1 MSIAPVGLLGAG
13 LIGTALARRLLA
25 AGFPVHVFDPDAA
38 KASAL
43 ANEGAIPAPSPE
55 AIARATRRTIVAV
68 FDTDQVETATE
79 GGEGLAAGWVPSASP
94 SPGPAPAPIAIC
106 VSTCDPLRIERL
118 AGRLA
123 ARGVGFVEC
132 PLSGSSGQVAAG
144 TAAGLVGGADA
155 DVAAVEDV
163 LTVLAP
169 RRFRLG
175 AAGNGNRAKLAINL
189 VLGLNRA
196 ALAEGLVFAEA
207 LGLPLD
213 AFLDVARGSAAQ
225 SQVMDVK
232 GGKMVSGDFAPE
244 GRVRQS
250 AKDFALIRE
259 AAASTG
265 RHLPLSAL
273 YGELMAGCI
282 AAGEGESDNAAVIAE
297 LRRRSLRHFPITHE
311 ETLSP
316 WPSPGPSTSTPTS

>member
-1 MSIAPVGLLGAG
+1 MSNAPVGLLGAG

-38 KASAL
+38 KANAL
-43 ANEGAIPAPSPE
+43 ATWGAILAPSPE
-55 AIARATRRTIVAV
+55 AVARAARRTIVAV
-68 FDTDQVETATE
+68 FDTDQVESVTE
-79 GGEGLAAGWVPSASP
+79 GGDGLAAGWAL
-94 SPGPAPAPIAIC
+94 SPGPVPIAIC

-123 ARGVGFVEC
+123 ARGVGLVEC

-144 TAAGLVGGADA
+144 TAAGLVAGADA
-155 DVAAVEDV
+155 DVAAVDDV
-163 LTVLAP
+163 LAVLAP

-175 AAGNGNRAKLAINL
+175 PAGNGNRAKLAINL
-189 VLGLNRA
+189 ILGLNRA
-196 ALAEGLVFAEA
+196 ALAEGLVFAQA

-250 AKDFALIRE
+250 AKDFALIRD
-259 AAASTG
+259 AAAGAG
-265 RHLPLSAL
+265 RHLPLAAL
-273 YGELMAGCI
+273 YGDLMAGCI
-282 AAGEGESDNAAVIAE
+282 AAGEGEADNAAVIAE
-297 LRRRSLRHFPITHE
+297 LRRRSLLPPSPPHK
-311 ETLSP
+311 ETQSP
-316 WPSPGPSTSTPTS
+316 WPNPGPSTSTPTS